1 MICCI
6 LLITHLLADFTFQP
20 AVLAEKKKESFL
32 YLLLHSLIY
41 LAAFTA
47 ACFLFIDRR
56 YAWLTVLL
64 ISLLHFSIDWLRK
77 VLESKFN
84 GNAFVFA
91 FFIGDQ
97 ILHAAVLFTVCSIL
111 ALNIHG
117 NAFYE
122 SAASGNSFQNI
133 VLCILLFAIILDPT
147 AVFIKKLFQFLSGT
161 PSCENKKENLRV
173 GTIIGKL
180 ERIITAILVLCG
192 QYGVIGLVLTAKSIA
207 RFKQLDDKAF
217 AERYLVGTLASLA
230 IALAASIFI
239 KNYLCR

>member
-1 MICCI
+1 MHFVIRD
-6 LLITHLLADFTFQP
+6 HPGSDGG
-20 AVLAEKKKESFL
+20 
-32 YLLLHSLIY
+32 IY
-41 LAAFTA
+41 
-47 ACFLFIDRR
+47 
-56 YAWLTVLL
+56 
-64 ISLLHFSIDWLRK
+64 
-77 VLESKFN
+77 
-84 GNAFVFA
+84 
-91 FFIGDQ
+91 
-97 ILHAAVLFTVCSIL
+97 
-111 ALNIHG
+111 
-117 NAFYE
+117 
-122 SAASGNSFQNI
+122 
-133 VLCILLFAIILDPT
+133 
-147 AVFIKKLFQFLSGT
+147 KKLFQFLSGT